1 MPPSGPLGAPTPG
14 STRDPGAVAGS
25 LASAGPAVALAGEV
39 WSEAGQVSEAG
50 APTGAGHRRL
60 GPGFWI
66 AAGWVGLVVL
76 AAVLANVLPIP
87 DPNQIVGL
95 PRQGPSL
102 HHLLGTDDIGRDM
115 LARIVYGARISLIVG
130 FASVAIGLLIGGTLG
145 LIAGFYGGARDGTL
159 SAISNV
165 LLAFPPLILALALI
179 SFVGQNLRNVV
190 LVIAVLAIA
199 PVQRIV
205 RASTLSYAQREFVLS
220 ARALGAK
227 NRRIIVREILPNVV
241 PSALSFALV
250 GVAVAIVAEGAL
262 AFLGLSVPP
271 PTATWGGM
279 ISEGRNVLQQGDPMV
294 SLWPSI
300 AMFLLVLALN
310 FIGDRL
316 RSFFDVKEGAL

>member
-1 MPPSGPLGAPTPG
+1 MRPSGPLGAPSPA
-14 STRDPGAVAGS
+14 STQDPGAVAGS
-25 LASAGPAVALAGEV
+25 LASAGPAVTLAGEI
-39 WSEAGQVSEAG
+39 WSEAGERGEA
-50 APTGAGHRRL
+50 AAAARRKL
-60 GPGFWI
+60 GVGFWI
-66 AAGWVGLVVL
+66 AVAWVAIVVL
-76 AAVLANVLPIP
+76 AALLANFLPIS
-87 DPNQIVGL
+87 DPNQIVGV
-95 PRQGPSL
+95 PRQGPSI

-115 LARIVYGARISLIVG
+115 LSRIIFGARVSLIVG
-130 FASVAIGLLIGGTLG
+130 FASVGIGLIIGGTLG

-159 SAISNV
+159 SAVANV

-227 NRRIIVREILPNVV
+227 NSRIIIREILPNVI

-310 FIGDRL
+310 FVGDRL
-316 RSFFDVKEGAL
+316 RSFFDVKEGVL